1 MERLSRAQRERE
13 RRRTTA
19 PGWRGDGVRCGG
31 MRTHGEVLLQRVSKL
46 HLQVDRKEVGRGSD
60 SDESRVHTWT
70 KRHGDVSMR
79 HDKNMRTHR
88 GERDVQQWRPE
99 AVGKPDERRIRQAW
113 L

>member
-1 MERLSRAQRERE
+1 
-13 RRRTTA
+13 
-19 PGWRGDGVRCGG
+19 

-88 GERDVQQWRPE
+88 GERDV
-99 AVGKPDERRIRQAW
+99 RQ
-113 L
+113 